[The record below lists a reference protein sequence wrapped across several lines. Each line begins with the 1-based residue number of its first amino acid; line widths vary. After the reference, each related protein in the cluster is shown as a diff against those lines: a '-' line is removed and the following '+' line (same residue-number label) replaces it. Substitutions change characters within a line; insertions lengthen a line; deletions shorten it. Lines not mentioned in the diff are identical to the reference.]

1 MDGCASGNV
10 VNFIAFQN
18 AFLSWGALFLD
29 NWGDVQDKRRLTPC
43 IFGALDATMPAGNKS
58 TSKCLAAEKDSM
70 AIEKAKPRRKPPAAP
85 NTLGAGKPEERKP
98 RLIAQG
104 SGAAIAA
111 LVFGAACLA
120 GYAVTQYTSRDGL
133 AGEVQRQWRSG
144 ILGSSA
150 PGALAY
156 ASGDIEGLTVSDPQ
170 FALTARAAV
179 IERTVSTY
187 QWVEDCS
194 KGPCVVSMG
203 WRDGVLD
210 ASAFKEKGRVN
221 LPPRYQS
228 MAMAGRIKVGSSSL
242 SASAARELGPLGR
255 PYPVGQ
261 ADAEIAGLA
270 KVDGGYQNFNG
281 EPKLGDFRV
290 TWKALAIGAPVTVVG
305 ERDLSGD
312 IAATNY
318 KRFAAREG
326 ALKPAEF
333 IGLNFWELP
342 EFGWVLLGLSVISFV
357 AGAGGIVAAR
367 RFEGQILRQ
376 GTDEASGL
384 GAGAPNSSKE
394 NVGRGLAKPKE
405 YKAAAE
411 RRARM
416 EATARDE
423 RRLG

>member
-1 MDGCASGNV
+1 
-10 VNFIAFQN
+10 
-18 AFLSWGALFLD
+18 
-29 NWGDVQDKRRLTPC
+29 
-43 IFGALDATMPAGNKS
+43 
-58 TSKCLAAEKDSM
+58 M
-70 AIEKAKPRRKPPAAP
+70 AIEKAKPRRKSPAAP
-85 NTLGAGKPEERKP
+85 HTLGAGKPEERKP

-111 LVFGAACLA
+111 LFFGAACLA
-120 GYAVTQYTSRDGL
+120 GYAFTQMSSRDGL
-133 AGEVQRQWRSG
+133 AGEIQRQWRSG
-144 ILGSSA
+144 ILDSSA

-194 KGPCVVSMG
+194 KEPCVVAMG

-210 ASAFKEKGRVN
+210 ASAFKTKGRVN

-228 MAMAGRIKVGSSSL
+228 MAMAGRIKVGIHSL

-261 ADAEIAGLA
+261 ADADIAGLS

-305 ERDLSGD
+305 ERDSSGD
-312 IAATNY
+312 IAAKNY

-326 ALKPAEF
+326 AMKPTEF
-333 IGLNFWELP
+333 LGLNFWELP
-342 EFGWVLLGLSVISFV
+342 EFGWVLLGLATISFV
-357 AGAGGIVAAR
+357 AGAGGLVAAR
-367 RFEGQILRQ
+367 RFEAQTLAKRGS
-376 GTDEASGL
+376 GTGGLDAAGSASPR
-384 GAGAPNSSKE
+384 GAL
-394 NVGRGLAKPKE
+394 GRGLAKPKE

-411 RRARM
+411 RRSRM
-416 EATARDE
+416 EAAARDE
-423 RRLG
+423 RRIG